1 MISAQTL
8 RQLSQVDWDF
18 PAHLPGTTKN
28 FHWYPGTFP
37 SDLPTTL
44 IQALSRPGE
53 LVIDP
58 YGGVG
63 TTALEGLRQGRKAW
77 ITEANPIGC
86 LVAYIAGGM
95 ILLKAANPEFPAK
108 IIRSLKNIVL
118 HCAESIGREADL
130 FDISTELNSDI
141 DLTLSKLIKPTPDY
155 FLLKFPPSPN
165 IAALALWIESETLKK
180 IELILDN
187 IRNRPIGNFG
197 KLFGLSMV
205 SAAMRPASSQTK
217 SWGHIADNVRP
228 KSYEPKDVFGLC
240 LRWLSRIET
249 IIKNTSVDPIFGD
262 DTKVRYWVSLHNWL
276 YQELPEEKPT
286 TKGALLVT
294 SPPYA
299 GAIDYTLAQRLSLY
313 ALGMHDEGIHD
324 LCRMEIG
331 ARRKR
336 FDSVSLQNWAEQ
348 MSYALNRQL
357 SYLSHNA
364 NAAFV
369 LPHKDAGRE
378 IGTEALKKCM
388 SSNYWKMEME
398 IDRSIRQVRTRQS
411 WTSIKRETIYI
422 FSDTETNKR
431 SQK

>member
-1 MISAQTL
+1 MIYAQTL

-44 IQALSRPGE
+44 IQALSRPSE

-86 LVAYIAGGM
+86 LVAYVAGGM
-95 ILLKAANPEFPAK
+95 ILLKAINPDYPA
-108 IIRSLKNIVL
+108 IIIHLLKSIVL
-118 HCAESIGREADL
+118 HCAENRKQDGEL
-130 FDISTELNSDI
+130 FDTTTELNSDI
-141 DLTLSKLIKPTPDY
+141 DLALSKLIQPTPDQ
-155 FLLKFPPSPN
+155 FLLKFSSPPNTS
-165 IAALALWIESETLKK
+165 ALSLWIERETLKK

-187 IRNRPIGNFG
+187 IRNRSIGNFG
-197 KLFGLSMV
+197 KLFGLLMV
-205 SAAMRPASSQTK
+205 SSAMRPASSQTK

-228 KSYEPKDVFGLC
+228 KSYEQKDVISLY

-249 IIKNTSVDPIFGD
+249 IIKNTDVAPIFSND
-262 DTKVRYWVSLHNWL
+262 MKVRYWVSLHNWL
-276 YQELPEEKPT
+276 HEELPKEKPT
-286 TKGALLVT
+286 TKGTLLVT

-313 ALGMHDEGIHD
+313 ALGTSDEDVCD
-324 LCRMEIG
+324 LCKMEIG

-357 SYLSHNA
+357 SYLSQNA

-378 IGTEALKKCM
+378 LGTEALKKCM
-388 SSNYWKMEME
+388 FNNNWKMEME
-398 IDRSIRQVRTRQS
+398 IDRSIRQVRARQS

-422 FSDTETNKR
+422 FSNTMK
-431 SQK
+431 